1 MLDLS
6 TVDFHKADGL
16 VPAVVQ
22 DAATRRVLMLGY
34 MNAEAAERTQQ
45 TGRVTFWSRSRGEIW
60 KKGETS
66 GHGLALVSMSADCD
80 ADALLVLA
88 TPSGPTCHTGAGS
101 CFDAAVGGPSTGLP
115 ADGDAPA
122 DTLGVGRLAALDATI
137 AQRLAD
143 GSAESYVR
151 SLSDA
156 GLARAAQKV
165 GEEGVETVI
174 AALSGD
180 DAELAGEA
188 ADLVFHLLVLL
199 RLRGL
204 GLADV
209 LAVLASRER

>member
-6 TVDFHKADGL
+6 TVDFDNAGGL

-34 MNAEAAERTQQ
+34 MNAEAARRTQT
-45 TGRVTFWSRSRGEIW
+45 TGRVTFWSRSRDALWE
-60 KKGETS
+60 KGETS
-66 GHGLALVSMSADCD
+66 GNGLALVAMQTDCD

-88 TPSGPTCHTGAGS
+88 TPTGPTCHTGATS
-101 CFDAAVGGPSTGLP
+101 CFDAGAPP
-115 ADGDAPA
+115 ADGAPA
-122 DTLGVGRLAALDATI
+122 DGDTLGVGRLAALDATI
-137 AQRLAD
+137 AQRLASGD
-143 GSAESYVR
+143 ADSYVR
-151 SLSDA
+151 SLGDA
-156 GLARAAQKV
+156 GLGRAAQKV

-174 AALSGD
+174 AALFESD
-180 DAELAGEA
+180 DDLAGEA

-209 LAVLASRER
+209 LAVLASREK